1 MQRISS
7 LALTLTLLGVPGFAA
22 ARTPNL
28 QAQEQQQQK
37 EKAKKKPKKDE
48 PVAGPGES
56 TDLGARE
63 RRAITRVLRDFAD
76 GFEGNSPRRV
86 MENLD
91 ERFDDLPR
99 FEDQVTAFLKQSGEM
114 RIFLREASAEVKGD
128 HAVLIADAE
137 MVYTSKANLGP
148 QQRRKERIQFDFN
161 RTEKGWKIFEI
172 TPRHFF
178 TP

>member
-22 ARTPNL
+22 ARTPNP
-28 QAQEQQQQK
+28 QPQEQQQQK

-99 FEDQVTAFLKQSGEM
+99 FEDQVTAFLKQSG
-114 RIFLREASAEVKGD
+114 
-128 HAVLIADAE
+128 
-137 MVYTSKANLGP
+137 
-148 QQRRKERIQFDFN
+148 
-161 RTEKGWKIFEI
+161 
-172 TPRHFF
+172 
-178 TP
+178 

>member
-22 ARTPNL
+22 ARTPNQ

-56 TDLGARE
+56 TDLGGRE

-86 MENLD
+86 MRSE
-91 ERFDDLPR
+91 ERR
-99 FEDQVTAFLKQSGEM
+99 VGKEGKARRS
-114 RIFLREASAEVKGD
+114 REWC
-128 HAVLIADAE
+128 
-137 MVYTSKANLGP
+137 
-148 QQRRKERIQFDFN
+148 RRKI
-161 RTEKGWKIFEI
+161 
-172 TPRHFF
+172 
-178 TP
+178 

>member
-1 MQRISS
+1 MTMRRISS
-7 LALTLTLLGVPGFAA
+7 LALALALLWIPGFAA
-22 ARTPNL
+22 APTPD
-28 QAQEQQQQK
+28 QPAQEQQK
-37 EKAKKKPKKDE
+37 EKAKKKSKKGE
-48 PVAGPGES
+48 PVAGPDES
-56 TDLGARE
+56 ADVTARE
-63 RRAITRVLRDFAD
+63 RRAITRVLRDFGD
-76 GFEGNSPRRV
+76 GFEGNSPHRV

-128 HAVLIADAE
+128 HAVVIVDAE
-137 MVYTSKANLGP
+137 MIYTAKTNPGP

-161 RTEKGWKIFEI
+161 RTDKGWKIYEI
-172 TPRHFF
+172 TPRRFF